1 LILDWTQTTLGE
13 VGEWGS
19 GGTPL
24 SSRSEYYGGSIPW
37 LIIEDLNDDY
47 VFKSQRTITE
57 AGIKNSSA
65 KLLQP
70 NTLLIAMYGS
80 IGKLGITSVSC
91 ATNQAIA
98 FCKPDTKQ
106 ADIRFLF
113 YYLLYSRPKL
123 NVEGRGGTQQNISQ
137 AILKDFPIAL
147 PPIEEQKRIATIL
160 DKASRLRRTRSY
172 AERLSDTFLQ
182 SVFVE
187 MFGDMDSNP
196 QLLRTTVDEVSK
208 RVVVGHVGQTL
219 EGYCSSGVPFLRTQN
234 VRRLHINR
242 NDMRYITPEFNCTL
256 KKSRLSARDVLIS
269 RVGANR
275 GMAAVVPNDLNG
287 ANCANVLVVTPGT
300 QIISEYLAF
309 LINSPRGQRELVGV
323 SVGSAQ
329 GVINT
334 TSLQDWR
341 ITVPPLPIQE
351 KFAWIVKRFER
362 IRAQQREAARQA
374 EHLFQTLLHRAFRGE
389 L

>member
-1 LILDWTQTTLGE
+1 MPNCTKTTLDE

-24 SSRSEYYGGSIPW
+24 SSKPEYYGGSIPW

-47 VFKSQRTITE
+47 IFSSQRTITH
-57 AGIKNSSA
+57 AGLKNSSA

-80 IGKLGITSVSC
+80 IGKLGITGVSC
-91 ATNQAIA
+91 STNQAIA
-98 FCKPDTKQ
+98 FCKPDPKQ

-137 AILKDFPIAL
+137 AILKEFPIAL
-147 PPIEEQKRIATIL
+147 PRVEEQKRIAAIL
-160 DKASRLRRTRSY
+160 DKADRLRRTRRY
-172 AERLSDTFLQ
+172 AQQLSDTFLQ

-187 MFGDMDSNP
+187 MFRDIDSRH
-196 QLLRTTVDEVSK
+196 QQVLQSTVDEVAK

-219 EGYCSSGVPFLRTQN
+219 EGYCSSGIPFLRTQN

-242 NDMRYITPEFNCTL
+242 NDMRYITPEFNRML
-256 KKSRLSARDVLIS
+256 KKSKLCAGDVLVS

-275 GMAAVVPNDLNG
+275 GMAAVVPDDLND
-287 ANCANVLVVTPGT
+287 ANCANVLIVTPNE
-300 QIISEYLAF
+300 QIVSEYLAF
-309 LINSPRGQRELVGV
+309 LINSPLGQRELLGV

-334 TSLQDWR
+334 TSLQEWR
-341 ITVPPLPIQE
+341 ITVPPLPLQERFARIIQ
-351 KFAWIVKRFER
+351 RFER
-362 IRAQQREAARQA
+362 LRAQQREAARQA